1 MHRWDKLA
9 LNYYLIMKGHYERKA
24 MEKGKREAER
34 KENYKAKLPRLQ

>member
-34 KENYKAKLPRLQ
+34 QQNYKAKLPRLM